1 MPELPEVETIS
12 KALDKLVRGRTISTA
27 SLLRQRLAPDIS
39 PASFA
44 IALRGSAINF
54 VHRRGKHIL
63 FDLSNGKT
71 LIVHLRM
78 SGRFS
83 LLQAETEDPKF
94 THAVFHFGTD
104 ERLVFD
110 DQRHFGLM
118 KLVDTP
124 KLHEAKE
131 LQKLAPEPFSDEFS
145 IEYLSA
151 ILKTSKRNLKE
162 FLLDQT
168 KVCGLGNIYAAE
180 AMFAAAQAH
189 PEQLAIIDHEMRFHP
204 ARLQLRQMIRDGEI
218 GHLLRV
224 DCTRVSGD
232 RLNPDLPWTWWAD
245 ASKGGGM
252 LGAVGSHLIDLSRWL
267 AGRIDS
273 LTGQTQI
280 AHYTRRDSTDT
291 SGQWVGRAPAGG
303 PA

>member
-39 PASFA
+39 PAFFA
-44 IALRGSAINF
+44 KNLRESTINF

-63 FDLSNGKT
+63 FDLSGGKT

-94 THAVFHFGTD
+94 THAVFHFGSD

-118 KLVDTP
+118 KVVKTP

-145 IEYLSA
+145 VEYLRSV
-151 ILKTSKRNLKE
+151 LKTSKRSLKE

-180 AMFAAAQAH
+180 AMFAAGVH
-189 PEQLAIIDHEMRFHP
+189 PAIAANKVAAKKVPLLYAAIRDVLRIAIDHAEGLP
-204 ARLQLRQMIRDGEI
+204 
-218 GHLLRV
+218 V
-224 DCTRVSGD
+224 
-232 RLNPDLPWTWWAD
+232 NPEDLE
-245 ASKGGGM
+245 GGYF
-252 LGAVGSHLIDLSRWL
+252 S
-267 AGRIDS
+267 
-273 LTGQTQI
+273 
-280 AHYTRRDSTDT
+280 
-291 SGQWVGRAPAGG
+291 AGG
-303 PA
+303 TEWMVYDREKEPCRNCNTPIVRLKQGGRSTYFCRKCQRK